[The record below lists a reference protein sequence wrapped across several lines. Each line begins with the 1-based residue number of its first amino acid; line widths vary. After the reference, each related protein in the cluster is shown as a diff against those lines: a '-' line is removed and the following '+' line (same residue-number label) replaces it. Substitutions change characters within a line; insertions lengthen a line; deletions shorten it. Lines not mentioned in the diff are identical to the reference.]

1 MFFGILSDIRGQI
14 EGIEGRVVLSEKN
27 NLLSIAKTV
36 ELLTQFVPFEIN
48 QKQLIS
54 KVISKL
60 GQIAVD
66 EMHYGR
72 TMELLGEIES
82 YFTELAFE
90 LTGNIEFT
98 KLGAE
103 GLLKGAGVQFCDDY
117 EQLGEKIIDYKF
129 NNMSYLYRT
138 FLQIILSTESVCN
151 YIKKFDILIPVPIHK
166 KRAKK
171 RGYNQSELIAKGIA
185 KDIKSIQLQTN
196 IIEKIKNIKPQS
208 TLSKDMRIENV
219 KNAYRL
225 KKCDICL
232 KNKNILL
239 IDDVFTTGSTVN
251 ECAKILLQTECN
263 KVSIITLAK
272 D

>member
-1 MFFGILSDIRGQI
+1 MKKNLI
-14 EGIEGRVVLSEKN
+14 ETALNFIFPQACG
-27 NLLSIAKTV
+27 
-36 ELLTQFVPFEIN
+36 FC
-48 QKQLIS
+48 
-54 KVISKL
+54 
-60 GQIAVD
+60 
-66 EMHYGR
+66 
-72 TMELLGEIES
+72 GEITNS
-82 YFTELAFE
+82 YLCEYCNE
-90 LTGNIEFT
+90 Y
-98 KLGAE
+98 
-103 GLLKGAGVQFCDDY
+103 LKQRQMNKIQKYDDKFFDEHLWIY
-117 EQLGEKIIDYKF
+117 EYKDEVREKIIDYKF
-129 NNMSYLYRT
+129 NNKSYLYRT

-151 YIKKFDILIPVPIHK
+151 YIKKFYILIPVPIHK

-185 KDIKSIQLQTN
+185 KNIKSIQLQTN

>member
-1 MFFGILSDIRGQI
+1 MNKIQKYDDKFF
-14 EGIEGRVVLSEKN
+14 
-27 NLLSIAKTV
+27 
-36 ELLTQFVPFEIN
+36 
-48 QKQLIS
+48 
-54 KVISKL
+54 
-60 GQIAVD
+60 D
-66 EMHYGR
+66 EH
-72 TMELLGEIES
+72 LWI
-82 YFTELAFE
+82 
-90 LTGNIEFT
+90 
-98 KLGAE
+98 
-103 GLLKGAGVQFCDDY
+103 Y
-117 EQLGEKIIDYKF
+117 EYKDEVREKIIDYKF
-129 NNMSYLYRT
+129 NNKSYLYRT
-138 FLQIILSTESVCN
+138 FLQIILSTENVCN

-185 KDIKSIQLQTN
+185 KNIKSIQLQTN
-196 IIEKIKNIKPQS
+196 IIEKVKNIKPQS

>member
-1 MFFGILSDIRGQI
+1 MKKNLI
-14 EGIEGRVVLSEKN
+14 ETALNFIFPKACG
-27 NLLSIAKTV
+27 
-36 ELLTQFVPFEIN
+36 FC
-48 QKQLIS
+48 
-54 KVISKL
+54 
-60 GQIAVD
+60 
-66 EMHYGR
+66 
-72 TMELLGEIES
+72 GEITNS
-82 YFTELAFE
+82 YLCEYCNE
-90 LTGNIEFT
+90 Y
-98 KLGAE
+98 
-103 GLLKGAGVQFCDDY
+103 LKQRQMNKIQKYDDKFFDEHLWIY
-117 EQLGEKIIDYKF
+117 EYKDEVREKIIDYKF

-185 KDIKSIQLQTN
+185 
-196 IIEKIKNIKPQS
+196 KNIKPQS

>member
-1 MFFGILSDIRGQI
+1 MKKNLI
-14 EGIEGRVVLSEKN
+14 ETALNFIFPQACG
-27 NLLSIAKTV
+27 
-36 ELLTQFVPFEIN
+36 FC
-48 QKQLIS
+48 
-54 KVISKL
+54 
-60 GQIAVD
+60 
-66 EMHYGR
+66 
-72 TMELLGEIES
+72 GEITNS
-82 YFTELAFE
+82 YLCEYCNE
-90 LTGNIEFT
+90 Y
-98 KLGAE
+98 
-103 GLLKGAGVQFCDDY
+103 LKQRQMNKIQKYDDKFFDEHLWIY
-117 EQLGEKIIDYKF
+117 EYKDEVREKIIDYKF
-129 NNMSYLYRT
+129 NNKSYLYRT
-138 FLQIILSTESVCN
+138 FLQIILSTENVCN

-185 KDIKSIQLQTN
+185 KNIKSIQLQTN
-196 IIEKIKNIKPQS
+196 IIEKVKNIKPQS

>member
-1 MFFGILSDIRGQI
+1 MKKNLI
-14 EGIEGRVVLSEKN
+14 ETALNFIFPQACG
-27 NLLSIAKTV
+27 
-36 ELLTQFVPFEIN
+36 FC
-48 QKQLIS
+48 
-54 KVISKL
+54 
-60 GQIAVD
+60 
-66 EMHYGR
+66 
-72 TMELLGEIES
+72 GEITNS
-82 YFTELAFE
+82 YLCEYCNE
-90 LTGNIEFT
+90 Y
-98 KLGAE
+98 
-103 GLLKGAGVQFCDDY
+103 LKQRQMNKIQKYDDKFFDEHLWIY
-117 EQLGEKIIDYKF
+117 EYKDEVREKIIDYKF
-129 NNMSYLYRT
+129 NNKSYLYRT

-185 KDIKSIQLQTN
+185 KNIKSIQLQTN

-232 KNKNILL
+232 KNKNVLL

-251 ECAKILLQTECN
+251 ECAKTLLQTECN

-272 D
+272 DWQMYIKILIIMVIIYDILQDQLSEIIISLWM

>member
-1 MFFGILSDIRGQI
+1 MKKNLI
-14 EGIEGRVVLSEKN
+14 ETALNFIFPKACG
-27 NLLSIAKTV
+27 
-36 ELLTQFVPFEIN
+36 FC
-48 QKQLIS
+48 
-54 KVISKL
+54 
-60 GQIAVD
+60 
-66 EMHYGR
+66 
-72 TMELLGEIES
+72 GEITNS
-82 YFTELAFE
+82 YLCEYCNE
-90 LTGNIEFT
+90 Y
-98 KLGAE
+98 
-103 GLLKGAGVQFCDDY
+103 LKQRQMNKIQKYDDKFFDEHLWIY
-117 EQLGEKIIDYKF
+117 EYKDEVREKIIDYKF
-129 NNMSYLYRT
+129 NNKSYLYRT
-138 FLQIILSTESVCN
+138 FLQIILSTESVYN

-185 KDIKSIQLQTN
+185 KNIKSIQLQTN

>member
-1 MFFGILSDIRGQI
+1 MKKNLI
-14 EGIEGRVVLSEKN
+14 ETALNFIFPQACG
-27 NLLSIAKTV
+27 
-36 ELLTQFVPFEIN
+36 FC
-48 QKQLIS
+48 
-54 KVISKL
+54 
-60 GQIAVD
+60 
-66 EMHYGR
+66 
-72 TMELLGEIES
+72 GEITDS
-82 YFTELAFE
+82 YLCEYCNE
-90 LTGNIEFT
+90 Y
-98 KLGAE
+98 
-103 GLLKGAGVQFCDDY
+103 LKQRQMNKIQKYDDKFFDEHLWIY
-117 EQLGEKIIDYKF
+117 EYKDEVREKIIDYKF
-129 NNMSYLYRT
+129 NNKSYLYRT
-138 FLQIILSTESVCN
+138 FLQIIRSTESVCN

-185 KDIKSIQLQTN
+185 KNIKSIQLQTN

-232 KNKNILL
+232 KNKNVLL

>member
-1 MFFGILSDIRGQI
+1 MKKNLI
-14 EGIEGRVVLSEKN
+14 ETALNFIFPQACG
-27 NLLSIAKTV
+27 
-36 ELLTQFVPFEIN
+36 FC
-48 QKQLIS
+48 
-54 KVISKL
+54 
-60 GQIAVD
+60 
-66 EMHYGR
+66 
-72 TMELLGEIES
+72 GEITNS
-82 YFTELAFE
+82 YLCEYCNE
-90 LTGNIEFT
+90 Y
-98 KLGAE
+98 
-103 GLLKGAGVQFCDDY
+103 LKQRQMNKIQKYDDKFFDEHLWIY
-117 EQLGEKIIDYKF
+117 EYKDEVREKIIDYKF
-129 NNMSYLYRT
+129 NNKSYLYRT

-185 KDIKSIQLQTN
+185 KD
-196 IIEKIKNIKPQS
+196 
-208 TLSKDMRIENV
+208 MRIENV

-232 KNKNILL
+232 KNKNVLL

>member
-1 MFFGILSDIRGQI
+1 MKKNLI
-14 EGIEGRVVLSEKN
+14 ETALNFIFPKACG
-27 NLLSIAKTV
+27 
-36 ELLTQFVPFEIN
+36 FC
-48 QKQLIS
+48 
-54 KVISKL
+54 
-60 GQIAVD
+60 
-66 EMHYGR
+66 
-72 TMELLGEIES
+72 GEITNS
-82 YFTELAFE
+82 YLCEYCNE
-90 LTGNIEFT
+90 Y
-98 KLGAE
+98 
-103 GLLKGAGVQFCDDY
+103 LKQRQMNKIQKYDDKFFDEHLWIY
-117 EQLGEKIIDYKF
+117 EYKDEVREKIIDYKF

-185 KDIKSIQLQTN
+185 KNIKSIQLQTN

-272 D
+272 DWQMYIKILIIMVIIYDILQDQLSEIIISLWM

>member
-1 MFFGILSDIRGQI
+1 MKKNLI
-14 EGIEGRVVLSEKN
+14 ETALNFIFPKACG
-27 NLLSIAKTV
+27 
-36 ELLTQFVPFEIN
+36 FC
-48 QKQLIS
+48 
-54 KVISKL
+54 
-60 GQIAVD
+60 
-66 EMHYGR
+66 
-72 TMELLGEIES
+72 GEITNS
-82 YFTELAFE
+82 YLCEYCNE
-90 LTGNIEFT
+90 Y
-98 KLGAE
+98 
-103 GLLKGAGVQFCDDY
+103 LKQRQMNKIQKYDDKFFDEHLWIY
-117 EQLGEKIIDYKF
+117 EYKDEVREKIIDYKF
-129 NNMSYLYRT
+129 NNKSYLYRT

-185 KDIKSIQLQTN
+185 KNIKSIQLQTN

>member
-1 MFFGILSDIRGQI
+1 MKKNLI
-14 EGIEGRVVLSEKN
+14 ETALNFIFPQACG
-27 NLLSIAKTV
+27 
-36 ELLTQFVPFEIN
+36 FC
-48 QKQLIS
+48 
-54 KVISKL
+54 
-60 GQIAVD
+60 
-66 EMHYGR
+66 
-72 TMELLGEIES
+72 GEITNS
-82 YFTELAFE
+82 YLCEYCNE
-90 LTGNIEFT
+90 Y
-98 KLGAE
+98 
-103 GLLKGAGVQFCDDY
+103 LKQRQMNKIQKYDDKFFDEHLWIY
-117 EQLGEKIIDYKF
+117 EYKDEVREKIIDYKF
-129 NNMSYLYRT
+129 NNKSYLYRT

-171 RGYNQSELIAKGIA
+171 RGYNQSELIAKGI
-185 KDIKSIQLQTN
+185 D
-196 IIEKIKNIKPQS
+196 KNIKPQS

>member
-1 MFFGILSDIRGQI
+1 MKKNLI
-14 EGIEGRVVLSEKN
+14 ETALNFIFPQACG
-27 NLLSIAKTV
+27 
-36 ELLTQFVPFEIN
+36 FC
-48 QKQLIS
+48 
-54 KVISKL
+54 
-60 GQIAVD
+60 
-66 EMHYGR
+66 
-72 TMELLGEIES
+72 GEITNS
-82 YFTELAFE
+82 YLCEYCNE
-90 LTGNIEFT
+90 Y
-98 KLGAE
+98 
-103 GLLKGAGVQFCDDY
+103 LKQRQMNKIQKYDDKFFDEHLWIY
-117 EQLGEKIIDYKF
+117 EYKDEVREKIIDYKF
-129 NNMSYLYRT
+129 NNKSYLYRT

-185 KDIKSIQLQTN
+185 KNIKSIQLQTN

-232 KNKNILL
+232 KNKNVLL

-263 KVSIITLAK
+263 KVSIVTLAK
-272 D
+272 DWQMYIKVLIIMVIIYDILQDQLSEIIISLWM

>member
-1 MFFGILSDIRGQI
+1 MKKNLI
-14 EGIEGRVVLSEKN
+14 ETALNFIFPQACG
-27 NLLSIAKTV
+27 
-36 ELLTQFVPFEIN
+36 FC
-48 QKQLIS
+48 
-54 KVISKL
+54 
-60 GQIAVD
+60 
-66 EMHYGR
+66 
-72 TMELLGEIES
+72 GEITNS
-82 YFTELAFE
+82 YLCEYCNE
-90 LTGNIEFT
+90 Y
-98 KLGAE
+98 
-103 GLLKGAGVQFCDDY
+103 LKQRQMNKIQKYDDKFFDEHLWIY
-117 EQLGEKIIDYKF
+117 EYKDEVREKIIDYKF
-129 NNMSYLYRT
+129 NNKSYLYRT

-232 KNKNILL
+232 KNKNVLL

-272 D
+272 DWQMYIKVLIIMVIIYDILQDQLSEIIISLWM